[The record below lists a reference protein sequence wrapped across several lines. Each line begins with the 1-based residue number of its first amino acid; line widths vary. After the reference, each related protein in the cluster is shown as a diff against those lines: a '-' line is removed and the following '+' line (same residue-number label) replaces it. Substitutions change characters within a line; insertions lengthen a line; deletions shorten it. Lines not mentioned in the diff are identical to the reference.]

1 MSLSP
6 KIAAAVDALARDPA
20 TADSMKAGTSTLVSA
35 TEDRFHVTLALT
47 SVGQAGVAFET
58 LELTTRDPSTSTTLD
73 GDALKAWGERL
84 VRRLSYLMEPL
95 SILEIDTV
103 GGEADLRSARP
114 TTRDGHRYY
123 YEMRL
128 AGDGSL
134 RLRRKAYDESQRRG
148 SAVPCQMT
156 REMLDRFVD
165 DLVEAAPCS

>member
-6 KIAAAVDALARDPA
+6 KIAAAVDAADLANVNSPA
-20 TADSMKAGTSTLVSA
+20 LVSA
-35 TEDRFHVTLALT
+35 TDGRFRITLALT
-47 SVGQAGVAFET
+47 SAGHAGVAFES
-58 LELTTRDPSTSTTLD
+58 LELLTRDTSTSTTPLD
-73 GDALKAWGERL
+73 ANALKAWGERL
-84 VRRLSYLMEPL
+84 VQRLSYLMEPL
-95 SILEIDTV
+95 SILEIDTI

-114 TTRDGHRYY
+114 TTREGHRYY

-128 AGDGSL
+128 ASDGGL

-165 DLVEAAPCS
+165 DLVDLAPTN